1 MIGRSLSR
9 NIRGA
14 SRSPRS
20 GAWKIDRTSSPPPGA
35 PCMSA
40 ARGGRALLVC
50 GILLLAAC
58 APAHLADLPDRPAG
72 APRAPS
78 DDETRQQAI
87 DSLRDAFLQRNEVA
101 PGRQPVAPTFVPKA
115 TRLETVR
122 AMLSMSNM
130 GTRPY
135 SLEDVYR
142 RLDPSVRAGA
152 EQLRAIGVEGDVEFQ
167 ELLRGMAD
175 TLGACTV
182 PIAQFISELRFD
194 GRTGRHRRPDE
205 GRATH
210 RREGAGPRWAMCR
223 WCRTWCAAQWR
234 WTIPPTCRSWPTAR
248 SRCCGSG
255 TSRSS
260 RSRITSRTPAPVG
273 IAIFR
278 STSAC
283 REPGSSASS
292 SCTSRTCLSSSNAS
306 DTASTN
312 ARGSHAPRWRWESRM
327 PTSAPSARAM
337 PARWRRAMTVP
348 TDARCRD
355 RESSFDPAWR
365 AKAMTAG
372 YNRIARRSFVP

>member
-1 MIGRSLSR
+1 
-9 NIRGA
+9 
-14 SRSPRS
+14 
-20 GAWKIDRTSSPPPGA
+20 
-35 PCMSA
+35 
-40 ARGGRALLVC
+40 
-50 GILLLAAC
+50 
-58 APAHLADLPDRPAG
+58 
-72 APRAPS
+72 
-78 DDETRQQAI
+78 
-87 DSLRDAFLQRNEVA
+87 
-101 PGRQPVAPTFVPKA
+101 
-115 TRLETVR
+115 
-122 AMLSMSNM
+122 MLSMSDM

-152 EQLRAIGVEGDVEFQ
+152 EQLRAIGVDGDVEFQ

-182 PIAQFISELRFD
+182 PIAQFIGELRFD
-194 GRTGRHRRPDE
+194 GRPVAIVAPMKGERRIVEKALRPPGRCVD
-205 GRATH
+205 
-210 RREGAGPRWAMCR
+210 GAGPGARLGGVGPSRRRAGR
-223 WCRTWCAAQWR
+223 GRPHARDVAAAAHR
-234 WTIPPTCRSWPTAR
+234 DRRGRGSLHRIP
-248 SRCCGSG
+248 
-255 TSRSS
+255 
-260 RSRITSRTPAPVG
+260 TPAG

-327 PTSAPSARAM
+327 PRSAPSARAM
-337 PARWRRAMTVP
+337 PARWRPAMTVP

-365 AKAMTAG
+365 PK
-372 YNRIARRSFVP
+372 P